1 KRQILNVP
9 VGRGFMDFELT
20 QEQKDIKN
28 AAREFAV
35 NEFTKER
42 AEEYDRNE
50 EFPFDLWKKACELGF
65 IGVHFPEEY
74 GGAGMGVLENI
85 LIVEE
90 FCRADS
96 TIGSAII
103 LSDFSSE
110 VVMRFGSEEQKKEV
124 LPKVAGGKAITAG
137 CYTEP
142 EAGSDLTAIKT
153 KAEKDGDEWVINGSK
168 TFITNGTIADYYV
181 VLAVTDPNAQPRY
194 RGFTTFLVKK
204 DTPGLKTTKIG
215 GKLGIRASP
224 TAEVV
229 FKDVRVDDSAV
240 IGQLNRGFYQVLEF
254 FDESR
259 IEIAA
264 QALGIAQG
272 AFDRL
277 VNYVKQ
283 RKQFGQP
290 IAAFQALQHR
300 IADLKTQLE
309 AARLLIYKAA
319 WNYDQGR
326 IDPGLTSMAKYY
338 AGKLAVKICDEAVQM
353 HGGYGYIAEYEV
365 ERFFRDAKITEIYEG
380 TKEVQLNTI
389 ARDILGKFR

>member
-1 KRQILNVP
+1 MVN
-9 VGRGFMDFELT
+9 FEFT
-20 QEQKDIKN
+20 QEQKDIQK

-42 AEEYDRNE
+42 AEEYDKKE
-50 EFPFDLWKKACELGF
+50 EFPFELWKKACELGF

-74 GGAGMGVLENI
+74 GGAGMGILENA

-103 LSDFSSE
+103 LADFSSE

-153 KAEKDGDEWVINGSK
+153 RAEKDGDEWVINGTK
-168 TFITNGTIADYYV
+168 TFITNGTIADYFI
-181 VLAVTDPNAQPRY
+181 VLAVTNPEAQPRY
-194 RGFTTFLVKK
+194 RGFTVFLVKK
-204 DTPGLKTTKIG
+204 DTPGISVNKIG

-224 TAEVV
+224 TAEIA
-229 FKDVRVDDSAV
+229 FKDVRVDDGAV
-240 IGQLNRGFYQVLEF
+240 VGELNRGFYHVLEF

-259 IEIAA
+259 VEIAA

-277 VNYVKQ
+277 INYVKQ
-283 RKQFGQP
+283 RKQFGQL

-300 IADLKTQLE
+300 IAELKTQIE
-309 AARLLIYKAA
+309 TARLLVYKAA

-326 IDPGLTSMAKYY
+326 IDPGLTSMAKYW
-338 AGKLAVKICDEAVQM
+338 AGKVAMNVCDEAIQM

-380 TKEVQLNTI
+380 TKEIQLNTI
-389 ARDILGKFR
+389 AKDVLGKFK

>member
-1 KRQILNVP
+1 
-9 VGRGFMDFELT
+9 MEFELT
-20 QEQKDIKN
+20 QDQKDIQK
-28 AAREFAV
+28 AAREFAQ
-35 NEFTKER
+35 NEFTAER
-42 AEEYDRNE
+42 GRYYDQNE

-74 GGAGMGVLENI
+74 GGAGMGILENI

-110 VVMRFGSEEQKKEV
+110 VIMRFGSEEQKEEV

-153 KAEKDGDEWVINGSK
+153 RAEKVGDEWVINGSK

-194 RGFTTFLVKK
+194 RGFTTFLVRK
-204 DTPGLKTTKIG
+204 DAEGLETSKID
-215 GKLGIRASP
+215 GKFGIRSSP

-229 FKDVRVDDSAV
+229 FKNVRVSEEDI

-272 AFDRL
+272 AFDRTL
-277 VNYVKQ
+277 DYVKQ

-290 IAAFQALQHR
+290 IGAFQALQHR
-300 IADLKTQLE
+300 IAHLGTMIE
-309 AARLLIYKAA
+309 ATRLLIYKAA
-319 WNYDQGR
+319 WNYDNHG
-326 IDPGLTSMAKYY
+326 IDPTLTSMAKYL
-338 AGKLAVKICDEAVQM
+338 AGKLAVHVCDEAIQM
-353 HGGYGYIAEYEV
+353 HGGYGYVAENDV
-365 ERFFRDAKITEIYEG
+365 ERLYRDAKITEIYEG
-380 TKEVQLNTI
+380 TKEIQLNTI
-389 ARDILGKFR
+389 ARGLIGKF

>member
-1 KRQILNVP
+1 
-9 VGRGFMDFELT
+9 MHFELT
-20 QEQKDIKN
+20 DEQKDIQK
-28 AAREFAV
+28 AAREFAQ
-35 NEFTKER
+35 NEFTNER
-42 AEEYDRNE
+42 GRLYDEKE

-74 GGAGMGVLENI
+74 GGAGMGILENT

-90 FCRADS
+90 FCRADT

-103 LSDFSSE
+103 LADFSSE
-110 VVMRFGSEEQKKEV
+110 VIMRFGSEEQKEEV
-124 LPKVAGGKAITAG
+124 LPKVASGKAITAG

-153 KAEKDGDEWVINGSK
+153 KAEKDGDEWVINGNK
-168 TFITNGTIADYYV
+168 IFITNGTIADYFI
-181 VLAVTDPNAQPRY
+181 VLAVTDPNAKPRY
-194 RGFTTFLVKK
+194 RGFSTFLVRR
-204 DTPGLKTTKIG
+204 DAEGLSTSKIG

-229 FKDVRVDDSAV
+229 FKNVRVSEDDV

-264 QALGIAQG
+264 QALGIAQC
-272 AFDRL
+272 AYDKTL
-277 VNYVKQ
+277 DYVKQ

-300 IADLKTQLE
+300 LAHLATMLE
-309 AARLLIYKAA
+309 ATRLLIYKAA
-319 WNYDQGR
+319 WNYDKHG
-326 IDPGLTSMAKYY
+326 IDPTLTSMAKYL
-338 AGKLAVKICDEAVQM
+338 AGKLAVHVCDEAVQM
-353 HGGYGYIAEYEV
+353 HGGYGYVAENDV
-365 ERFFRDAKITEIYEG
+365 ERYFRDAKITEIYEG
-380 TKEVQLNTI
+380 TKEIQLNTI
-389 ARDILGKFR
+389 AKGLLGKF

>member
-1 KRQILNVP
+1 
-9 VGRGFMDFELT
+9 MEFELT
-20 QEQKDIKN
+20 QDQKDIQK
-28 AAREFAV
+28 AAREFAQ
-35 NEFTKER
+35 NEFTAER
-42 AEEYDRNE
+42 GRYYDQKE

-74 GGAGMGVLENI
+74 GGAGMGILENI

-110 VVMRFGSEEQKKEV
+110 VIMRFGSEAQKEEV

-153 KAEKDGDEWVINGSK
+153 RAEKDGDEWVINGSK

-194 RGFTTFLVKK
+194 RGFTTFLVRK
-204 DTPGLKTTKIG
+204 DAEGLETNKID
-215 GKLGIRASP
+215 GKFGIRSSP

-229 FKDVRVDDSAV
+229 FKNVRVSEDDV

-272 AFDRL
+272 AFDRTL
-277 VNYVKQ
+277 DYVKQ

-290 IAAFQALQHR
+290 IGAFQALQHR
-300 IADLKTQLE
+300 IAHLGTMIE
-309 AARLLIYKAA
+309 ATRLLIYKAA
-319 WNYDQGR
+319 WNYDKHG
-326 IDPGLTSMAKYY
+326 IDPTLTSMAKYL
-338 AGKLAVKICDEAVQM
+338 AGKLAVQVCDEAIQM
-353 HGGYGYIAEYEV
+353 HGVYGYVAENDV
-365 ERFFRDAKITEIYEG
+365 ERFYRDAKITEIYEG

-389 ARDILGKFR
+389 AKGLIGKF

>member
-1 KRQILNVP
+1 
-9 VGRGFMDFELT
+9 MDFELT
-20 QEQKDIKN
+20 QEQKDIRN

-35 NEFTKER
+35 KEFTKER

-50 EFPFDLWKKACELGF
+50 EFPFELWKKACELGF

-124 LPKVAGGKAITAG
+124 LPKVAKGEAITAG

-153 KAEKDGDEWVINGSK
+153 RAEKDGDEWIINGSK
-168 TFITNGTIADYYV
+168 TFITNGTIADYFV
-181 VLAVTDPNAQPRY
+181 VLAVTDPEAQPRY
-194 RGFTTFLVKK
+194 RGFSTFLVKK
-204 DTPGLKTTKIG
+204 DAPGLKTTKIG

-240 IGQLNRGFYQVLEF
+240 IGELNRGFYQVLEF

-290 IAAFQALQHR
+290 IGAFQALQHR

-338 AGKLAVKICDEAVQM
+338 AGKLAVKVCDEAVQM

-389 ARDILGKFR
+389 ARDILGKLR

>member
-1 KRQILNVP
+1 
-9 VGRGFMDFELT
+9 MDFELT
-20 QEQKDIKN
+20 QDQKDIKN
-28 AAREFAV
+28 VAREFAV

-124 LPKVAGGKAITAG
+124 LPKVAGGEAITAG

-168 TFITNGTIADYYV
+168 TFITNGNIADYYI

-194 RGFTTFLVKK
+194 RGFSTFLVKK

-229 FKDVRVDDSAV
+229 FKDVRVDDSAI

-290 IAAFQALQHR
+290 IGAFQALQHR

>member
-1 KRQILNVP
+1 MN
-9 VGRGFMDFELT
+9 FELT
-20 QEQKDIKN
+20 QEQKDIKK
-28 AAREFAV
+28 AAWEFAS

-42 AEEYDRNE
+42 AEEYDKKE
-50 EFPFDLWKKACELGF
+50 EFPFELWKKACELGF

-74 GGAGMGVLENI
+74 GGAGMGILENA

-103 LSDFSSE
+103 LADFSSE
-110 VVMRFGSEEQKKEV
+110 VVMRFGSEEQKGEV
-124 LPKVAGGKAITAG
+124 LPKVAKGEAITAG

-153 KAEKDGDEWVINGSK
+153 RAERDGDEWVINGTK
-168 TFITNGTIADYYV
+168 TFITNGTIADYFV
-181 VLAVTDPNAQPRY
+181 VLAVTNPEAQPRY

-204 DTPGLKTTKIG
+204 DTPGVSVNKIG
-215 GKLGIRASP
+215 GKMGIRASP
-224 TAEVV
+224 TAEVA

-240 IGQLNRGFYQVLEF
+240 IGELNRGFYQVLEF

-259 IEIAA
+259 VEIAA

-272 AFDRL
+272 AFDRV
-277 VNYVKQ
+277 VNYAKQ

-290 IAAFQALQHR
+290 IAAFQAIQHR
-300 IADLKTQLE
+300 IAVMKTELE
-309 AARLLIYKAA
+309 AARLLVYKAA

-338 AGKLAVKICDEAVQM
+338 AGRVAVKICDEAIQL

-365 ERFFRDAKITEIYEG
+365 ERFYRDAKITEIYEG
-380 TKEVQLNTI
+380 TKEIQLNTI
-389 ARDILGKFR
+389 AKDVLGKFR

>member
-1 KRQILNVP
+1 MN
-9 VGRGFMDFELT
+9 FELT
-20 QEQKDIKN
+20 QEQRDIKN

-42 AEEYDRNE
+42 AEEYDRKE
-50 EFPFDLWKKACELGF
+50 EFPFELWKKACELGF

-74 GGAGMGVLENI
+74 GGADMGVLENI

-124 LPKVAGGKAITAG
+124 LPKVAAGEAITAG

-153 KAEKDGDEWVINGSK
+153 RAEKDGDEWVINGSK
-168 TFITNGTIADYYV
+168 TFITNGNIANYYV
-181 VLAVTDPNAQPRY
+181 VLAVTDPEAKPRY

-204 DTPGLKTTKIG
+204 DTPGLSTNKIS

-229 FKDVRVDDSAV
+229 FKDVRVDESAV
-240 IGQLNRGFYQVLEF
+240 IGELNRGFYQVLEF

-290 IAAFQALQHR
+290 IGAFQALQHR

-309 AARLLIYKAA
+309 AARLLVYKAA

-338 AGKLAVKICDEAVQM
+338 AGKLAVRICDEAVQM

>member
-1 KRQILNVP
+1 
-9 VGRGFMDFELT
+9 MEFELT
-20 QEQKDIKN
+20 QDQKDIQK
-28 AAREFAV
+28 AAREFAQ
-35 NEFTKER
+35 NEFTAER
-42 AEEYDRNE
+42 GRYYDQKE

-74 GGAGMGVLENI
+74 GGAGMGILENI

-90 FCRADS
+90 LCRADS

-110 VVMRFGSEEQKKEV
+110 VIMRFGSEEQKEEV

-194 RGFTTFLVKK
+194 RGFTTFLVRK
-204 DTPGLKTTKIG
+204 DAEGLETNKID
-215 GKLGIRASP
+215 GKFGIRSSP

-229 FKDVRVDDSAV
+229 FKNVRVSEDDI

-272 AFDRL
+272 AFDRTL
-277 VNYVKQ
+277 DYVKQ

-290 IAAFQALQHR
+290 IGAFQALQHR
-300 IADLKTQLE
+300 IAHLGTMIE
-309 AARLLIYKAA
+309 ATRLLIYKAA
-319 WNYDQGR
+319 WNYDKHG
-326 IDPGLTSMAKYY
+326 IDPTLTSMAKYL
-338 AGKLAVKICDEAVQM
+338 AGKLAVQVCDEAIQM
-353 HGGYGYIAEYEV
+353 HGGYGYVAENDV
-365 ERFFRDAKITEIYEG
+365 ERFYRDAKITEIYEG

-389 ARDILGKFR
+389 AKGLIGKF

>member
-1 KRQILNVP
+1 
-9 VGRGFMDFELT
+9 MEFELT
-20 QEQKDIKN
+20 QDQKDIQK
-28 AAREFAV
+28 AAREFAQ
-35 NEFTKER
+35 NEFTAER
-42 AEEYDRNE
+42 GRYYDQNE

-74 GGAGMGVLENI
+74 GGAGMGILENI

-110 VVMRFGSEEQKKEV
+110 VIMRFGSEEQKEEV

-194 RGFTTFLVKK
+194 RGFTTFLVRK
-204 DTPGLKTTKIG
+204 DAEGLETNKID
-215 GKLGIRASP
+215 GKFGIRSSP

-229 FKDVRVDDSAV
+229 FKNVRVSEDDI

-272 AFDRL
+272 AFDRTL
-277 VNYVKQ
+277 DYVKQ

-290 IAAFQALQHR
+290 IGAFQALQHR
-300 IADLKTQLE
+300 IAHLGTMIE
-309 AARLLIYKAA
+309 ATRLLIYKAA
-319 WNYDQGR
+319 WNYDKHG
-326 IDPGLTSMAKYY
+326 IDPTLTSMAKYL
-338 AGKLAVKICDEAVQM
+338 AGKLAVHVCDEAIQM
-353 HGGYGYIAEYEV
+353 HGGYGYVAENDV
-365 ERFFRDAKITEIYEG
+365 ERFYRDAKITEIYEG
-380 TKEVQLNTI
+380 TKEIQLNTI
-389 ARDILGKFR
+389 AKGLIGKF

>member
-1 KRQILNVP
+1 MN
-9 VGRGFMDFELT
+9 FELT
-20 QEQKDIKN
+20 QDQKDIQK
-28 AAREFAV
+28 AAREFAQ
-35 NEFTKER
+35 NEFTAER
-42 AEEYDRNE
+42 GRYYDQKE

-74 GGAGMGVLENI
+74 GGAGLGILENI

-96 TIGSAII
+96 TIGSALI

-110 VVMRFGSEEQKKEV
+110 VIMRFGSEAQKEEV

-153 KAEKDGDEWVINGSK
+153 RAEKDGDEWVINGSK

-181 VLAVTDPNAQPRY
+181 VLAVTDPDAQPRY
-194 RGFTTFLVKK
+194 RGFSTFLVRK
-204 DTPGLKTTKIG
+204 DAEGLQTNKID
-215 GKLGIRASP
+215 GKMGIRSSP

-229 FKDVRVDDSAV
+229 FKNVRVSDDDV
-240 IGQLNRGFYQVLEF
+240 IGQVNRGFYQVLEF

-272 AFDRL
+272 AFDKTL
-277 VNYVKQ
+277 EYVRQ
-283 RKQFGQP
+283 RKQFGQA
-290 IAAFQALQHR
+290 IGAFQALQHR
-300 IADLKTQLE
+300 IAHLGTMLE
-309 AARLLIYKAA
+309 ATRLLIYKAA
-319 WNYDQGR
+319 WNYDRNG
-326 IDPGLTSMAKYY
+326 IDPTLTSMAKYL
-338 AGKLAVKICDEAVQM
+338 AGKLAVQVCDEAIQM
-353 HGGYGYIAEYEV
+353 HGGYGYVAENDV
-365 ERFFRDAKITEIYEG
+365 ERFYRDAKITEIYEG
-380 TKEVQLNTI
+380 TKEVQLNTV
-389 ARDILGKFR
+389 AKGLLGKL

>member
-1 KRQILNVP
+1 MVN
-9 VGRGFMDFELT
+9 FELT
-20 QEQKDIKN
+20 QDQKDIQK

-35 NEFTKER
+35 NEFTKEI
-42 AEEYDRNE
+42 AEELDLKE

-74 GGAGMGVLENI
+74 GGAGMGILENT

-110 VVMRFGSEEQKKEV
+110 VVMRFGNEEQKKKV
-124 LPKVAGGKAITAG
+124 LPKVARGEAITCG

-142 EAGSDLTAIKT
+142 EAGSDLTSIKT
-153 KAEKDGDEWVINGSK
+153 RAERDGDEWVINGSK
-168 TFITNGTIADYYV
+168 TFITNAPIADFFI
-181 VLAVTDPNAQPRY
+181 VLAVTNPEAKPVY
-194 RGFTTFLVKK
+194 RGFSTFLLEK
-204 DTPGLKTTKIG
+204 DLEGISINKIK
-215 GKLGIRASP
+215 GKMGIRASP
-224 TAEVV
+224 TAEVA
-229 FKDVRVDDSAV
+229 FKDVRVDDSAL
-240 IGQLNRGFYQVLEF
+240 IGELNRGFYQVLEF

-259 IEIAA
+259 VEIAA

-277 VNYVKQ
+277 LNYVKQ

-300 IADLKTQLE
+300 IADIKTQLE
-309 AARLLIYKAA
+309 AARLLVYKAA

-338 AGKLAVKICDEAVQM
+338 AGKVAVKVCDEAIQM

-365 ERFFRDAKITEIYEG
+365 ERFYRDAKITEIYEG
-380 TKEVQLNTI
+380 TREIQLNTI
-389 ARDILGKFR
+389 AKDVIGKFK

>member
-1 KRQILNVP
+1 MN
-9 VGRGFMDFELT
+9 FELT
-20 QEQKDIKN
+20 QDQKDIQR
-28 AAREFAV
+28 AAREFAQ
-35 NEFTKER
+35 NEFTAER
-42 AEEYDRNE
+42 GREYDKKE

-74 GGAGMGVLENI
+74 GGAGMGILENI

-110 VVMRFGSEEQKKEV
+110 VIMRYGSEIQKEEV

-153 KAEKDGDEWVINGSK
+153 KAEKDGDEWVINGTK

-181 VLAVTDPNAQPRY
+181 VLAVTDPDAQPRY
-194 RGFTTFLVKK
+194 RGFTTFLVRK
-204 DTPGLKTTKIG
+204 DAEGLQTNKIE
-215 GKLGIRASP
+215 GKMGIRASP

-229 FKDVRVDDSAV
+229 FKNVRVSEDDV
-240 IGQLNRGFYQVLEF
+240 IGEVNRGFYQVLEF

-272 AFDRL
+272 AFDKTL
-277 VNYVKQ
+277 DYVKQ
-283 RKQFGQP
+283 RKQFNQP
-290 IAAFQALQHR
+290 IGGFQALQHR
-300 IADLKTQLE
+300 IAHLGTMIE
-309 AARLLIYKAA
+309 ATRLLIYKAA
-319 WNYDQGR
+319 WNYDNHG
-326 IDPGLTSMAKYY
+326 IDPTLTSMAKYL
-338 AGKLAVKICDEAVQM
+338 AGKLAVKVCDEAIQM
-353 HGGYGYIAEYEV
+353 HGGYGYVAENDV
-365 ERFFRDAKITEIYEG
+365 ERYYRDAKITEIYEG

-389 ARDILGKFR
+389 AKGLLGKF

>member
-1 KRQILNVP
+1 MV
-9 VGRGFMDFELT
+9 DFGLT
-20 QEQKDIKN
+20 QEQIDIQR

-42 AEEYDRNE
+42 AEEYDVKE

-74 GGAGMGVLENI
+74 GGAGMGIFENT

-103 LSDFSSE
+103 LADFSSE

-153 KAEKDGDEWVINGSK
+153 KAEKDGDEWIINGSK
-168 TFITNGTIADYYV
+168 TFITNAPIADYFI
-181 VLAVTDPNAQPRY
+181 VLAVTNPEAQPRY
-194 RGFTTFLVKK
+194 RGFTTFLLEK
-204 DTPGLKTTKIG
+204 DTPGISINKIK

-224 TAEVV
+224 TAEVA
-229 FKDVRVDDSAV
+229 FKEVRVDDGAV
-240 IGQLNRGFYQVLEF
+240 IGELNRGFYQVLEF

-272 AFDRL
+272 AFDR
-277 VNYVKQ
+277 VIDYVKQ

-290 IAAFQALQHR
+290 IAGFQALQHR
-300 IADLKTQLE
+300 IADMKTQLE
-309 AARLLIYKAA
+309 AARLIIYKAA

-326 IDPGLTSMAKYY
+326 IDPGLTSMAKYW
-338 AGKLAVKICDEAVQM
+338 AGKVAVRICDEAIQM

-380 TKEVQLNTI
+380 TKEIQLNTI
-389 ARDILGKFR
+389 AKDVLGKFK

>member
-1 KRQILNVP
+1 
-9 VGRGFMDFELT
+9 MDFELT
-20 QEQKDIKN
+20 QDQKDIKN

-124 LPKVAGGKAITAG
+124 LPKVAGGEAITAG

-181 VLAVTDPNAQPRY
+181 VLAVTNPDAQPRY
-194 RGFTTFLVKK
+194 RGFSTFLVKK

-240 IGQLNRGFYQVLEF
+240 IGELNRGFYQVLEF

-272 AFDRL
+272 AFDRI

-283 RKQFGQP
+283 RKQFGQL
-290 IAAFQALQHR
+290 IGAFQALQHR

>member
-1 KRQILNVP
+1 
-9 VGRGFMDFELT
+9 MDFELT
-20 QEQKDIKN
+20 QDQKDIKN

-35 NEFTKER
+35 NEFTKEK

-96 TIGSAII
+96 TIGSALL

-124 LPKVAGGKAITAG
+124 LPKVAGGEAITAG
-137 CYTEP
+137 CYTES

-153 KAEKDGDEWVINGSK
+153 KAEKDGNEWVINGSK
-168 TFITNGTIADYYV
+168 TFITNGNIADYYI
-181 VLAVTDPNAQPRY
+181 VLAVTDPDAQPRY
-194 RGFTTFLVKK
+194 RGFSTFLVKK

-229 FKDVRVDDSAV
+229 FKDVRVDGSAV
-240 IGQLNRGFYQVLEF
+240 IGELNRGFYQVLEF

-272 AFDRL
+272 AFDRI

-283 RKQFGQP
+283 RKQFGHP
-290 IAAFQALQHR
+290 IGAFQALQHR

>member
-1 KRQILNVP
+1 MN
-9 VGRGFMDFELT
+9 FELT
-20 QEQKDIKN
+20 QEQKDIKK
-28 AAREFAV
+28 AAWEFAS

-42 AEEYDRNE
+42 AEEYDKKE
-50 EFPFDLWKKACELGF
+50 EFPFELWKKACELGF

-74 GGAGMGVLENI
+74 GGAGMGILENA

-103 LSDFSSE
+103 LADFSSE
-110 VVMRFGSEEQKKEV
+110 VVMRFGSEEQKSEV
-124 LPKVAGGKAITAG
+124 LPKVAKGEAITAG

-153 KAEKDGDEWVINGSK
+153 KAERDGDEWVINGTK
-168 TFITNGTIADYYV
+168 TFITNGTIADYFI
-181 VLAVTDPNAQPRY
+181 VLAVTNPEAQPRY

-204 DTPGLKTTKIG
+204 DTPGVSVNKIS
-215 GKLGIRASP
+215 GKMGIRASP
-224 TAEVV
+224 TAEVA

-240 IGQLNRGFYQVLEF
+240 IGELNRGFYQVLEF

-259 IEIAA
+259 VEIAA

-272 AFDRL
+272 AFDRV

-290 IAAFQALQHR
+290 IAAFQAIQHR
-300 IADLKTQLE
+300 IAVMKTELE
-309 AARLLIYKAA
+309 AARLLVYKAA

-338 AGKLAVKICDEAVQM
+338 AGRVAVKICDEAIQL

-365 ERFFRDAKITEIYEG
+365 ERFYRDAKITEIYEG
-380 TKEVQLNTI
+380 TKEIQLNTI
-389 ARDILGKFR
+389 AKDVLGKFR